1 MAQVLDDLDSV
12 NARETIDDS
21 SPRFIEVDVHGKRWQ
36 VTPGVQ
42 RPALDGV
49 VREHRDLVA
58 RHVDRRHTSATNLVE
73 RRPRCEITPRGCNV
87 DPNPQPPVSE
97 RGDGK
102 CIVDL
107 GRRRIV
113 NRKGLDAGIGQGLG
127 DRRTEGLREGV
138 IPSDRPRPNSAGSGP
153 AGQTRLRVGLVVG
166 VGVGVGVQSQH
177 LRRKP
182 ATPRELLP
190 QKTPHVQR
198 SRRVKRA
205 QCEHEALG

>member
-1 MAQVLDDLDSV
+1 MAQVLDNLDSV

-73 RRPRCEITPRGCNV
+73 RRPRYEVTPRGCNV
-87 DPNPQPPVSE
+87 DPNPQPPVSK

-113 NRKGLDAGIGQGLG
+113 NRKGLDARIGQGLG

-138 IPSDRPRPNSAGSGP
+138 ISAGSGP
-153 AGQTRLRVGLVVG
+153 TGQTGLRVGLGVG
-166 VGVGVGVQSQH
+166 VGVGVVVSAGVQSQH

-182 ATPRELLP
+182 TTPRELLP

>member
-1 MAQVLDDLDSV
+1 MAQVLNDLDSV
-12 NARETIDDS
+12 NTRETIDNS

-73 RRPRCEITPRGCNV
+73 RRPRCEVTPRGCNV
-87 DPNPQPPVSE
+87 DPNPQPPVSK
-97 RGDGK
+97 RGNGK

-113 NRKGLDAGIGQGLG
+113 NRKGLDARIGQGLG

-138 IPSDRPRPNSAGSGP
+138 ISAGSGCT
-153 AGQTRLRVGLVVG
+153 GQTGLRVGLGVG
-166 VGVGVGVQSQH
+166 VGVGVVVSVGVQSQH
-177 LRRKP
+177 LRRKS